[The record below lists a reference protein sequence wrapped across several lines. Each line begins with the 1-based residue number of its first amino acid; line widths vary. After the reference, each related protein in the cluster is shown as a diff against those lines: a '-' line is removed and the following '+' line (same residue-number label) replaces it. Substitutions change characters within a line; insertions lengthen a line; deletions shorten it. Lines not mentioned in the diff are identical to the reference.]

1 MSQQIRNSCAIGTPG
16 GDRLVLRGLC
26 TLSALGTTW
35 HEVQRA
41 LREQRTASVEV
52 LGSDAAAVFPVG
64 GTAGERVID
73 VQEQRPE
80 WQNLDR
86 VTLLALASAHGCLE
100 QCGEKVPA
108 IGAVLIGSSRG
119 PTQSLEHTISTFA
132 HGERRG
138 VHPFTSPQ
146 TTAGNTSSWVGQEVM
161 RLGRGSRA
169 HIDGVP
175 TVVCGTTSM
184 TCTSGFHALLS
195 GVAFLR
201 AGMVQ
206 SCLVGGAEA
215 CLTPYTVAQLQ
226 ALRVYSRQRA
236 PWPCRPLCE
245 PPTES
250 RSVGNT
256 VVLGEGAGSAVLTWC
271 PVDQGLDGD
280 LELLAVGW
288 ATEAIPTA
296 VGISEDGAAFEGA
309 MRAALAQLPSGRGVD
324 AVVMHAPGTARGDR
338 AEYAAVRRL
347 FPQPLEPLVCST
359 KHLTGH
365 TYGASGF
372 VSLELARYL
381 IQGGDWPGLPYS
393 GYAGSGACRSSE
405 REIRTVIINTAGFGG
420 NALSIVVGA

>member
-1 MSQQIRNSCAIGTPG
+1 MSQRTPNSCTTTARG
-16 GDRLVLRGLC
+16 GDRMVLKGLC
-26 TLSALGTTW
+26 TLSALGATQQ
-35 HEVQRA
+35 EVQRA
-41 LREQRTASVEV
+41 LREQRTVPVDV
-52 LGSDAAAVFPVG
+52 LGSDLAVVFPVG
-64 GTAGERVID
+64 GSAGERVTD

-100 QCGEKVPA
+100 RCGGEIPPL
-108 IGAVLIGSSRG
+108 GAVLLGSSRG
-119 PTQSLEHTISTFA
+119 PTESLERTIGAFA
-132 HGERRG
+132 HGERRS
-138 VHPFTSPQ
+138 VPPFTSPQ
-146 TTAGNTSSWVGQEVM
+146 TTAGNTSSWVGQEVV
-161 RLGRGSRA
+161 RLGRASRSHA
-169 HIDGVP
+169 DGVP

-226 ALRVYSRQRA
+226 ALRVYSRQRG

-245 PPTES
+245 PLSES
-250 RSVGNT
+250 VSVGNT

-271 PVDQGLDGD
+271 SDGPRVDGE

-309 MRAALAQLPSGRGVD
+309 MRAALAQLPSGRCVD

-338 AEYAAVRRL
+338 AEYAAVARI
-347 FPQPLEPLVCST
+347 FSDPVVCST

-365 TYGASGF
+365 TYGASGL
-372 VSLELARYL
+372 VSLELARHL
-381 IQGGDWPGLPYS
+381 IQGGDWPGLPYP
-393 GYAGSGACRSSE
+393 GYAGSGPRAFSE
-405 REIRTVIINTAGFGG
+405 REIRTVMINTAGFGG
-420 NALSIVVGA
+420 NAVSIVVGA